1 MFSDILA
8 TSVEQLAHDCMLLCE
23 QHYPTIHSRGMQ
35 ENHLAK
41 TLCRRIITNAAQTNI
56 SLTAKRIEDS
66 HLISQAI
73 YRLQYDNTC
82 IWVIAH
88 HFVSANKAR
97 REALL
102 NTIALL
108 QQSFAPDEQH
118 YLMIVAD
125 HWFDRSKASK
135 EIPAWWL
142 GELPANHQDYATVG
156 LKLQACDDSLANSVT
171 QRFNYSAGSMALQ
184 HPFQR
189 TDDQS
194 PVLRYLFLTAIYK
207 ID

>member
-1 MFSDILA
+1 M
-8 TSVEQLAHDCMLLCE
+8 
-23 QHYPTIHSRGMQ
+23 
-35 ENHLAK
+35 
-41 TLCRRIITNAAQTNI
+41 
-56 SLTAKRIEDS
+56 
-66 HLISQAI
+66 
-73 YRLQYDNTC
+73 
-82 IWVIAH
+82 IAH

-102 NTIALL
+102 PLHYCIKTY
-108 QQSFAPDEQH
+108 PGEQH
-118 YLMIVAD
+118 YLMIAFAD

-142 GELPANHQDYATVG
+142 AELPANHQDYATVG
-156 LKLQACDDSLANSVT
+156 IKLQACNDSLANSVT

-184 HPFQR
+184 HSFQR